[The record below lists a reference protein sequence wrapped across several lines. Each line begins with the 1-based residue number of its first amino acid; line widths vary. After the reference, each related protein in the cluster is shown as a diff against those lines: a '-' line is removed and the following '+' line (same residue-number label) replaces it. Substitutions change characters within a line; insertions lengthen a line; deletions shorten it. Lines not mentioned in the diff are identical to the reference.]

1 MNILLYG
8 EYSGIHTNLISPLS
22 NKFMK
27 VDFIST
33 GDGFKNLYGNINIA
47 KRGSSIFSKVIT
59 DISNSSILTKISKNK
74 YDIVQFVN
82 PLPGIVTP
90 YFGIEP
96 YFINKIIESSKS
108 SYLYVSGCDYGTQ
121 KIFNRREIFKGVC
134 EGCQKDYKV
143 NKCPQY
149 RYGAELWHQKFINQI
164 DGVFSGLEGAYR
176 DEYIDSE
183 KFKGYIPFPVDLLR
197 TPFKKQEYTKKIKVL
212 HGINRYWTKGSD
224 RILDQLKILEK
235 KYANSFEVEIVEK
248 LPFDDYLQKV
258 YQSNIVIDQMY
269 GDGLGMNALQTM
281 AMGRII
287 LTSYDKNY
295 TFSNNPAIPIGLKNK
310 SIVES
315 LVALSELSSKQ
326 LDEISINAHDYVKDN
341 HESKKIA
348 DLFIDNWKM

>member
-8 EYSGIHTNLISPLS
+8 EYSGIHSNLVANLVEKGF
-22 NKFMK
+22 N
-27 VDFIST
+27 VDFLST
-33 GDGFKNLYGNINIA
+33 GDGFKNLNGNIKIR
-47 KRGSSIFSKVIT
+47 KRGKGFFNKIFT
-59 DISNSSILTKISKNK
+59 DITNFEVLNEIGNK
-74 YDIVQFVN
+74 HYEVVQFVN

-90 YFGIEP
+90 YFGIESH
-96 YFINKIIESSKS
+96 FIERIINSSNKSF
-108 SYLYVSGCDYGTQ
+108 LYASGCDYGTQ
-121 KIFNRREIFKGVC
+121 KIFNQLQIFDGLCV
-134 EGCQKDYKV
+134 GCQKDYGV
-143 NKCPQY
+143 TKCPQH
-149 RYGAELWHQKFINQI
+149 RSNSAAWHSKFMQII
-164 DGVFSGLEGAYR
+164 DGIFSGLEGAYS
-176 DEYIDSE
+176 DEYADSE
-183 KFKGYIPFPVDLLR
+183 KFRGYIPFPVDLLR
-197 TPFKKQEYTKKIKVL
+197 TPYKRQEFGKKIKIL

-224 RILDQLKILEK
+224 QILDQLKILEE